1 MVATS
6 VLAPIGSGLL
16 TTLDLDTN
24 LAKVLALLGFIGVA
38 VGLGIGAPHAAVP
51 TVLPIKDVPIGTG
64 IVGFVA
70 RLFPAIFISSSA
82 TLFQNR
88 LKVEVAQTAPS
99 QNITMLTAAGLSDIR
114 TLIGRDHLR
123 DVLLGYGDAVS
134 QTLYLP
140 VALGALSVV
149 GTVAMEWKSV
159 KAKAD

>member
-1 MVATS
+1 MIATS

-16 TTLDLDTN
+16 TTVDLDTN
-24 LAKVLALLGFIGVA
+24 LVKVLALLGFIGA
-38 VGLGIGAPHAAVP
+38 AIGLGIGAPHAAVP
-51 TVLPIKDVPIGTG
+51 TVLPVKDVPIGMG
-64 IVGFVA
+64 IVGFVT

-88 LKVEVAQTAPS
+88 LNVEVSQTAPS
-99 QNITMLTAAGLSDIR
+99 QNLTMLKDAGLSDIR
-114 TLIGRDHLR
+114 ALIGRDHLR

-140 VALGALSVV
+140 VVLGVLSVI
-149 GTVAMEWKSV
+149 GTIAMEWKSV